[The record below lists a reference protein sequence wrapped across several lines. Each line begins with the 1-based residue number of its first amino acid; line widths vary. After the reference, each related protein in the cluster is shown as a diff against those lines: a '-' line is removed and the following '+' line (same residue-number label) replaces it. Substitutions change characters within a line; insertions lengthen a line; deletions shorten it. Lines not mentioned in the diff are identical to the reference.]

1 MIGQG
6 YDGATAMSGQ
16 FKNVQT
22 RIREL
27 YPLSYYIHCSAH
39 CLNLVISDYCIIPEI
54 RSTIGIMQSICNFFG
69 YPQRLKVLQKC
80 IKDLFPSS
88 KAGRLKQ
95 MYPTCWVQRHDA
107 VILYEE
113 MQLAVVNV
121 LEILSNNSISTGSV
135 EDCSWI
141 SSKIS
146 SKANKLLCAIKK
158 LQF

>member
-6 YDGATAMSGQ
+6 YDGATAMSVQ

-27 YPLSYYIHCSAH
+27 YSLSYYIHCSAH

-69 YPQRLKVLQKC
+69 YLQRLKVLQKC